1 MAMCLS
7 WETASP
13 VRGLNSVSRSISSP
27 KNSTRT
33 ARSVAFAGKISTTS
47 PRTRN
52 LLRMKFTSL
61 RSYWSSTSFF
71 KSSSRPRSCPGRREM
86 TMVR

>member
-1 MAMCLS
+1 MAMCFS
-7 WETASP
+7 SEMAPP

-33 ARSVAFAGKISTTS
+33 ALSVALAGKISTTS

-61 RSYWSSTSFF
+61 RSYCSSTSFF
-71 KSSSRPRSCPGRREM
+71 KSSSRSFSMPGRREM

>member
-1 MAMCLS
+1 MAMCFS
-7 WETASP
+7 SAVTSP
-13 VRGLNSVSRSISSP
+13 VRGLNSRRRSISSP

-33 ARSVAFAGKISTTS
+33 ALSVALAGKISTTS

-71 KSSSRPRSCPGRREM
+71 RSSSRSRSWPGRREM